1 MKFKNGSSAP
11 APDGEALSRDYEQ
24 AQDLGEARLGQLG
37 LYLPRLTHIDFLPLE
52 SLAHVYLRLEDIPVG
67 MGCRRVPVGQYYLM
81 AVLRDGGK
89 RKAALADRARG
100 DWALEQLRTLAPELR
115 TAGSRA
121 GIDGLFLRILW
132 QERFPAVSYLS
143 FWWRADFCLYS
154 LNNYFQKVLDILAK
168 VVIMQITICAALAV
182 R

>member
-37 LYLPRLTHIDFLPLE
+37 LYLPRLTH
-52 SLAHVYLRLEDIPVG
+52 
-67 MGCRRVPVGQYYLM
+67 
-81 AVLRDGGK
+81 
-89 RKAALADRARG
+89 
-100 DWALEQLRTLAPELR
+100 
-115 TAGSRA
+115 GSRA

>member
-1 MKFKNGSSAP
+1 MKFKDGSACPAPDVATSSNKCSAPAATGLWSSSAP
-11 APDGEALSRDYEQ
+11 
-24 AQDLGEARLGQLG
+24 
-37 LYLPRLTHIDFLPLE
+37 
-52 SLAHVYLRLEDIPVG
+52 LRRSCG
-67 MGCRRVPVGQYYLM
+67 R
-81 AVLRDGGK
+81 
-89 RKAALADRARG
+89 
-100 DWALEQLRTLAPELR
+100 
-115 TAGSRA
+115 AGSRA

-154 LNNYFQKVLDILAK
+154 LNNYFQKVLDILAE

>member
-1 MKFKNGSSAP
+1 MKFKDGSACP
-11 APDGEALSRDYEQ
+11 APDVEALARDYEQ
-24 AQDLGEARLGQLG
+24 ARDLGEARLGQLG

-89 RKAALADRARG
+89 RWSSSAP
-100 DWALEQLRTLAPELR
+100 LRR
-115 TAGSRA
+115 SCGRAGSRA

-143 FWWRADFCLYS
+143 F
-154 LNNYFQKVLDILAK
+154 
-168 VVIMQITICAALAV
+168 
-182 R
+182 

>member
-1 MKFKNGSSAP
+1 MKFKDGSACP
-11 APDGEALSRDYEQ
+11 APDVEALARDYEQ
-24 AQDLGEARLGQLG
+24 ARDLGEVRLGRLG

-81 AVLRDGGK
+81 AVRRAGGK

-115 TAGSRA
+115 TGWVPGR
-121 GIDGLFLRILW
+121 D
-132 QERFPAVSYLS
+132 
-143 FWWRADFCLYS
+143 
-154 LNNYFQKVLDILAK
+154 
-168 VVIMQITICAALAV
+168 
-182 R
+182 